1 MRQLQ
6 GRTPPSFSR
15 FDIILKR
22 CHKKTG
28 DLIKNNIKIDFV
40 SILFCMDSDDA
51 DDAMCCC
58 DVAVA
63 QKKDNYHIVMQKWPP
78 TNKGLMMYSITLSCK

>member
-1 MRQLQ
+1 
-6 GRTPPSFSR
+6 
-15 FDIILKR
+15 
-22 CHKKTG
+22 
-28 DLIKNNIKIDFV
+28 
-40 SILFCMDSDDA
+40 MDSDDA

-63 QKKDNYHIVMQKWPP
+63 EIKAKATPALHMGSQKKDNYHIVMQKWPP